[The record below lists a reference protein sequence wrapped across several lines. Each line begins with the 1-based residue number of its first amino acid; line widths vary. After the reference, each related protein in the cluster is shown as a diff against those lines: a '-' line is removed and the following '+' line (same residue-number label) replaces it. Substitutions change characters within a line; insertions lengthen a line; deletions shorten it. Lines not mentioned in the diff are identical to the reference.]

1 MEDWALI
8 RRLVADGVPQR
19 QVARDLGIGRSTVER
34 ALASDRPPKY
44 ERPAVPTSFTP
55 FEPLVRQLL
64 QDNPDMPAT
73 VIAER
78 VGWTG
83 SITWF
88 RDNLRRLRPEHRPV
102 DPSDRLTWLPGDAAQ
117 CDLWFPPRKIGL
129 EDSSKTLLPVLVIT
143 CAHSRFMLARMIP
156 TRHTHDLLL
165 GMWELLQ
172 QLGRVPR
179 RLIWDNESGI
189 GRGRRHAEGVG
200 AFAGTL
206 ATRLQRLKP
215 CDPESKGVVERRNG
229 FFETS
234 FMPGRD
240 FTSPAD
246 FDAQFSDWLT
256 RANARVVR
264 TIKTRPLDRL
274 DADKAAM
281 LPLPPVAPTVGWVN
295 RVRLGR
301 DYYVRVDSS
310 DYSVDPA
317 VIGRFVEVTA
327 DLSRVEVRLQGRLVA
342 AHDRVWARGMT
353 ITDPAHVATAKVLR
367 EQYQQPAQAARPAPE
382 PHERLV
388 ADLTR
393 DLADYDRAF
402 GLVDGSVEGLADGEV
417 A

>member
-8 RRLVADGVPQR
+8 RRLVADGVPHR

-64 QDNPDMPAT
+64 KAHPDMPAT

-88 RDNLRRLRPEHRPV
+88 RDNVRRLRPEHRPV
-102 DPSDRLTWLPGDAAQ
+102 DPSDRLMWLPGDAAQ
-117 CDLWFPPRKIGL
+117 CDLWFPPRKIPL
-129 EDSSKTLLPVLVIT
+129 EDGTKTLLPVLVIT
-143 CAHSRFMLARMIP
+143 CAHSRFMLGRMIP
-156 TRHTHDLLL
+156 TRHTEDLLL
-165 GMWELLQ
+165 GMWALLQ
-172 QLGRVPR
+172 QLGRIPR

-189 GRGRRHAEGVG
+189 GRGKRHADGVG
-200 AFAGTL
+200 AFTGTL
-206 ATRLQRLKP
+206 ATTLQRLRP
-215 CDPESKGVVERRNG
+215 HDPESKGVVERRNG

-240 FTSPAD
+240 FASPTD
-246 FDAQFSDWLT
+246 FDAQFTQWLAQ
-256 RANARVVR
+256 ANARVVR
-264 TIKTRPLDRL
+264 TIKARPVDLL

-281 LPLPPVAPTVGWVN
+281 LPLPPVPPATGWVN

-317 VIGRFVEVTA
+317 VIGRFVDVIA

-342 AHDRVWARGMT
+342 AHDRVWARSIT
-353 ITDPAHVATAKVLR
+353 ITDPAHVAAAKVLR
-367 EQYQQPAQAARPAPE
+367 EQYLHPARPAPD
-382 PHERLV
+382 PHDALV
-388 ADLTR
+388 R
-393 DLADYDRAF
+393 DLADYDDAF
-402 GLVDGSVEGLADGEV
+402 GLADALSDPIGDGEV

>member
-1 MEDWALI
+1 LI

-19 QVARDLGIGRSTVER
+19 QVARDLGIGRSTVAR
-34 ALASDRPPKY
+34 AVASDGPPKY
-44 ERPAVPTSFTP
+44 ERPPVPTAFAA

-64 QDNPDMPAT
+64 VTTPDMPAT

-88 RDNLRRLRPEHRPV
+88 RDNVRRLRPEHRPV

-117 CDLWFPPRKIGL
+117 CDLWFPPKKIPL
-129 EDSSKTLLPVLVIT
+129 EDGTKTLLPVMVIT
-143 CAHSRFMLARMIP
+143 AAHSRFMVGRMIP
-156 TRHTHDLLL
+156 TRHTEDLLL

-189 GRGRRHAEGVG
+189 GRGKRHADGVG
-200 AFAGTL
+200 AFTGTL
-206 ATRLQRLKP
+206 ATTLQRLKP
-215 CDPESKGVVERRNG
+215 YDPESKGIVERRNG

-240 FTSPAD
+240 FESPAD
-246 FDAQFSDWLT
+246 FNAQFADWLAV
-256 RANARVVR
+256 ANARIVR
-264 TIKTRPLDRL
+264 TTKTRPIDRL
-274 DADKAAM
+274 DADKGAM
-281 LPLPPVAPTVGWVN
+281 LPLPPLAPVVGWVN

-301 DYYVRVDSS
+301 DYYVRLDSS

-317 VIGRFVEVTA
+317 VIGRFVDVSA
-327 DLSRVEVRLQGRLVA
+327 DLSRVEVRLEGRLVA
-342 AHDRVWARGMT
+342 AHDRVWARAMT
-353 ITDPAHVATAKVLR
+353 ITDPVHVAAAKVLR
-367 EQYQQPAQAARPAPE
+367 EQYQQPRPAPD
-382 PHERLV
+382 PHEGLV
-388 ADLTR
+388 R
-393 DLADYDRAF
+393 DLGDYDRAF
-402 GLVDGSVEGLADGEV
+402 GLIDVALSDGEV

>member
-1 MEDWALI
+1 VEDWALI

-19 QVARDLGIGRSTVER
+19 QVARDLGIGRSTVKR
-34 ALASDRPPKY
+34 AVASPRPPKY
-44 ERPAVPTSFTP
+44 ERATVATAFTA
-55 FEPLVRQLL
+55 FEPLVRRLL
-64 QDNPDMPAT
+64 AATPDMPAT

-88 RDNLRRLRPEHRPV
+88 RQNVRRLRPEHQSV

-117 CDLWFPPRKIGL
+117 CDLWFPPRKIPL
-129 EDSSKTLLPVLVIT
+129 EDGSKSLLPVLVIT
-143 CAHSRFMLARMIP
+143 CAHSRLILGQMIP
-156 TRHTHDLLL
+156 TRHTSDLLL

-189 GRGRRHAEGVG
+189 GRGQRHAEGVG
-200 AFAGTL
+200 PFIGTL
-206 ATRLQRLKP
+206 ATTLQRLKP
-215 CDPESKGVVERRNG
+215 YDPESKGIVERRNG

-240 FTSPAD
+240 FCSPAD
-246 FDAQFSDWLT
+246 FNTQFSQWLEL
-256 RANARVVR
+256 ANARVVR
-264 TIKTRPLDRL
+264 TTKTRPVDLLEADR
-274 DADKAAM
+274 AAM
-281 LPLPPVAPTVGWVN
+281 LPLPPVAPALGWVN

-301 DYYVRVDSS
+301 DYYVRLDSS

-317 VIGRFVEVTA
+317 VIGRFVDVAA
-327 DLSRVEVRLQGRLVA
+327 DLSRVEVRHEGRLVA
-342 AHDRVWARGMT
+342 THDRVWARGMT
-353 ITDPAHVATAKVLR
+353 LTDPAHVAAAKVLR
-367 EQYQQPAQAARPAPE
+367 EQYQQPRPTPDPE
-382 PHERLV
+382 EGLV
-388 ADLTR
+388 R

-402 GLVDGSVEGLADGEV
+402 GLTDALTLELTDGEV

>member
-1 MEDWALI
+1 VEDWALI

-19 QVARDLGIGRSTVER
+19 QVARDLGVGRSTVAR

-44 ERPAVPTSFTP
+44 ERPAVPTAFTP

-64 QDNPDMPAT
+64 AEHPDMPAT

-88 RDNLRRLRPEHRPV
+88 RDNVRRLRPEHRPV

-117 CDLWFPPRKIGL
+117 CDLWFPPRKIPL
-129 EDSSKTLLPVLVIT
+129 EDGSKTLLPVLVIT
-143 CAHSRFMLARMIP
+143 CAHSRFMLGRMIP
-156 TRHTHDLLL
+156 TRHTEDLLL

-189 GRGRRHAEGVG
+189 GRGKRHADGVG
-200 AFAGTL
+200 AFTGTL
-206 ATRLQRLKP
+206 ATTLLRLRP
-215 CDPESKGVVERRNG
+215 YDPESKGVVERRNG

-240 FTSPAD
+240 FTCPAD
-246 FDAQFSDWLT
+246 FDAQFADWLT
-256 RANARVVR
+256 KANARMVR
-264 TIKTRPLDRL
+264 TIKARPVDLL

-281 LPLPPVAPTVGWVN
+281 LPLPPVAPAVGWVN

-317 VIGRFVEVTA
+317 VIGRFVDVHA
-327 DLSRVEVRLQGRLVA
+327 DLSRIEVRLDGRLVA
-342 AHDRVWARGMT
+342 RHDRVWARGMT
-353 ITDPAHVATAKVLR
+353 VTDRAHVAAAKLLR
-367 EQYQQPAQAARPAPE
+367 QQYLQPAPAAAGPAAD
-382 PHERLV
+382 PHEG
-388 ADLTR
+388 LTR

-402 GLVDGSVEGLADGEV
+402 GLTDTIADGEV